1 MDIFSK
7 KLVRNKNFEKKIMIA
22 YSFNN
27 AKCEFIQGKI
37 LNIDKTNVSFIEPHR
52 INIKYKD
59 KKLLLLYF
67 DKNNMFLYDR
77 SMQIN
82 LEQLYMILKELKEC

>member
-22 YSFNN
+22 CNFNN
-27 AKCEFIQGKI
+27 AKCEFKQGKI
-37 LNIDKTNVSFIEPHR
+37 LNVDKTNVSFIELHR
-52 INIKYKD
+52 VNVKYKD

-67 DKNNMFLYDR
+67 DKNNMFLYNR